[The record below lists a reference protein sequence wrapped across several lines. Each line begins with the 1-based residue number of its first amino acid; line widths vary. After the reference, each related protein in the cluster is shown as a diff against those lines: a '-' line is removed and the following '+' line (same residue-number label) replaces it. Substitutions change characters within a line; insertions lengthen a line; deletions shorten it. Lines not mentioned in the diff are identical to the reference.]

1 MGDQVWSRIR
11 HLPTPAMLSKGVLL
25 VGFGTIAISLVLA
38 ETQHEE
44 SLSLRNSDIEIKQN
58 SVQKR
63 EAVTGQNKDGRAEKR
78 EEKRVQKRQQGKE
91 SKKKGQKN
99 EKTNKKKGSE
109 KNIRKNNSR
118 REKGATKRRKKKG
131 R

>member
-44 SLSLRNSDIEIKQN
+44 SLSLRNSDIEINQN

-78 EEKRVQKRQQGKE
+78 EEKRVQKRQQRKE
-91 SKKKGQKN
+91 SKKK
-99 EKTNKKKGSE
+99 EKKK
-109 KNIRKNNSR
+109 KK
-118 REKGATKRRKKKG
+118 RKKGGKKKKKKKKKKKS
-131 R
+131 